1 MLRSGCEFR
10 KLIPKQSLKQSIET
24 ESEQNSVD
32 YFRKE
37 GNSFCSALLL
47 FLRQDY
53 GYQQGK
59 TSGSTLERD
68 LLLLA
73 PGEGEG
79 CWNVPMWAP
88 FPGRSG
94 PCRSCFGHPAPAA
107 LRRPD
112 LEVGKRQAESAS
124 RRASEEGV
132 ENCLEL
138 TETEKTQLLQL
149 TAGQEDGSS
158 WATNPPNDLQNSF
171 RRQPATQ
178 RRRPYSNPFR

>member
-1 MLRSGCEFR
+1 MRVPKIDSETVTQTVDRNGIRAKFR
-10 KLIPKQSLKQSIET
+10 RLF
-24 ESEQNSVD
+24 SERRQQLL
-32 YFRKE
+32 
-37 GNSFCSALLL
+37 FCSSALFTTRLWL
-47 FLRQDY
+47 PTRENIRLD
-53 GYQQGK
+53 
-59 TSGSTLERD
+59 LERD
-68 LLLLA
+68 LLLLP

-79 CWNVPMWAP
+79 CWNVQTWAP

-94 PCRSCFGHPAPAA
+94 PCRSCFGHPAPGA

-138 TETEKTQLLQL
+138 TETEKTQPLQL

-178 RRRPYSNPFR
+178 RRRLYSNPVR